1 MIIRSHN
8 LSLFVEMVSKLS
20 SLSTSLTFHFLYMK
34 AFVYKETINIE

>member
-1 MIIRSHN
+1 MFIHSHN

-34 AFVYKETINIE
+34 AFVYKETINIK